1 MALLIIQHSETCCP
15 GLLGDVMRRYGQR
28 TRTVRVD
35 RGEVLPVDLDDLH
48 GIVSLGGPQS
58 SNDNLPW
65 VAPEL
70 ALLKQAH
77 ESGLPV
83 LGICLGAQMLARALG
98 GQVSRMPKPEIGW
111 VQVHNHAID
120 KEDALLAGLPW
131 TQTVFS
137 WHNEWVSTLPEGATV
152 IRKNAACAVQ
162 AYRVG
167 PWSYGIQYHPE
178 WSRETILKEVADA
191 TPEELAAAGTTAND
205 VRQATTEHA
214 ATAARQSERM
224 FDLCNL
230 VLFPTSQL
238 QTGLAARSPLHH

>member
-1 MALLIIQHSETCCP
+1 MGIKGATSLA
-15 GLLGDVMRRYGQR
+15 RRI
-28 TRTVRVD
+28 
-35 RGEVLPVDLDDLH
+35 EELDDGDFGTRRPRGRRMKSYERRGVCRRGLRGLV
-48 GIVSLGGPQS
+48 GI
-58 SNDNLPW
+58 
-65 VAPEL
+65 L
-70 ALLKQAH
+70 A
-77 ESGLPV
+77 
-83 LGICLGAQMLARALG
+83 
-98 GQVSRMPKPEIGW
+98 
-111 VQVHNHAID
+111 
-120 KEDALLAGLPW
+120 
-131 TQTVFS
+131 
-137 WHNEWVSTLPEGATV
+137 V